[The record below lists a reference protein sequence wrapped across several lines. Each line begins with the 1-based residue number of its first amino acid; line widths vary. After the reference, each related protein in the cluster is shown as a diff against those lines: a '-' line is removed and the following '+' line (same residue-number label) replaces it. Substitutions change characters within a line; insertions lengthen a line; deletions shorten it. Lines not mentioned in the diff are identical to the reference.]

1 MVKVV
6 VTAAGDDLE
15 QQRQRSRVDDALA
28 MKNETPSTSA
38 FWFFDGDEE
47 LKHQY
52 LTFCSSDCNV
62 PALFV
67 VFLVNLVILIIRGC
81 WWRSGDMN
89 SVFFVTYP
97 LSVVLAS
104 LGSLNFYMRASLWT
118 PLATYPFPQES
129 IMFRVRTFFQK
140 LNESSLLCM
149 LLSDSAIILFSVLSG
164 LNVLGRAMMGPCA
177 PGASFWDTQY
187 CNPDGPGR

>member
-1 MVKVV
+1 MSLLFCICISFSFFPFFSGMSRATNQAIKVK
-6 VTAAGDDLE
+6 L
-15 QQRQRSRVDDALA
+15 QQPATHTERQYGAWVGGS
-28 MKNETPSTSA
+28 
-38 FWFFDGDEE
+38 
-47 LKHQY
+47 
-52 LTFCSSDCNV
+52 
-62 PALFV
+62 
-67 VFLVNLVILIIRGC
+67 I
-81 WWRSGDMN
+81 
-89 SVFFVTYP
+89 
-97 LSVVLAS
+97 LAS

-149 LLSDSAIILFSVLSG
+149 LLSDSAIVLFSVLSG